1 MPEEGDIVDG
11 APGRA
16 RHPRGPVDHELRLP
30 VTQGPGEPEVR
41 VSGAPAARH
50 SHQ

>member
-11 APGRA
+11 APRWAGD
-16 RHPRGPVDHELRLP
+16 PRGPVDHQLRLP
-30 VTQGPGEPEVR
+30 VTQGPGEPEAG

-50 SHQ
+50 